1 MSEMRYNKNKAK
13 RRLQLPST
21 PLKEEETIPPS
32 KLVQNSEKPVTEP
45 QESDLSADQLA
56 IIFVCQRGHQSL
68 ISILQGVNSTRV
80 PVGKPPLKEEKLR
93 DLLEDLEKQGYLSTT
108 EIHDQTTWIATPKAH
123 ALET

>member
-1 MSEMRYNKNKAK
+1 MGYNKNKAK
-13 RRLQLPST
+13 RRSQLPST
-21 PLKEEETIPPS
+21 PLKEKETISPRE
-32 KLVQNSEKPVTEP
+32 LVPNSEKTVTEP

-93 DLLEDLEKQGYLSTT
+93 DLLKDLENQGYLSTT
-108 EIHDQTTWIATPKAH
+108 EIHDQTTWIATAKAN